1 MEFNRKIILV
11 LMLLSHLFNLNAVNK
26 DSILTFKT
34 AADYYPLLN
43 KEIQIKHTPIP
54 SYVSDINKFTMS
66 LNGKWYFSSDPCDG
80 FEKSLEEVKE
90 WDVLDVPSEWYMHS
104 YKVKKG
110 SWAGYCKE
118 FTIPNDWKNKNVI
131 IRFGT
136 VQSECRIYLNGKYV
150 GSHVGSMT
158 QFEKDLTRFIKEG
171 VNVLSMYV
179 RSESVSEE
187 SSKVSHYAKHQVG
200 GILRSVDLIALP
212 VKYIKSFD
220 CDVLLNEELNKGTL
234 DYNIELSDKK
244 KSKLELVIRERGIEG
259 LSTSD
264 KVVHKEILSKFQGK
278 INLENPNLWHA
289 ESPFLYTLE
298 LSLYVGNKKVETV
311 KKNVGFRR
319 IEIRGNS
326 LHVNGCQVKL
336 RGVARHDITAYDGR
350 AIRDT
355 SLLRKDV
362 EQLRNANCNYIRTSH
377 YIPDEYMLD
386 LCDRYGIFVEDESPV
401 CWDSN
406 SDTKIRTKI
415 LFYSFKSMLYRD
427 RSHPCILLWS
437 IANESRWN
445 SRFYPCLLL
454 AKEETPYIPVKFSHS
469 EYFGIKKSTDI
480 GAKHYPG
487 WQGLL
492 VYDNYFRPMLFGEAL
507 HINCYNTSENITDP
521 GLRDLWGD
529 YIKYFVDNMQDSPA
543 VAGLGIWS
551 AIDEMYYPKDNVPCG
566 YGPWGVVDGFR
577 REKPEFWHMKMS
589 YSPIIV
595 TARHFQ
601 QSGNHIIIP
610 IESRYNYVST
620 KNVDFLWKDGKDSG
634 SVSME
639 LNPMEQ
645 GTLFIPHVMKSD
657 TLYLSI
663 KDKRGFIMSEWRI
676 PRFYTPHYEI
686 PSLKK
691 NCPLIVD
698 SNDSLYIIKSND
710 IEYCFSRRKGIME
723 SVKKN
728 KKDVFI
734 GGVKM
739 YLIPLLKENEVIDYI
754 PQEPKAGTV
763 FGFVSDYLSGWNM
776 ISEKIEVNDNI
787 AIVTVKGMYDDLPIE
802 FVYKIDGAGR
812 IRIDYIIN
820 LKKLDFPVRQIG
832 IGFEIPKEYDTFKW
846 KRKALWSYYPDEHIG
861 RPCGETKAFYR
872 ETLSDY
878 LQKRIVPNHP
888 YSHDGNMYGSN
899 DFRSTKHNI
908 ILAEYKKNSET
919 LLRVESNG
927 RQHIR
932 SWVKNGCISFL
943 VANYSNGGN
952 EHYLNYDSD
961 RTKYQSGV
969 KANGGDFAGWIQL
982 NLGNN

>member
-1 MEFNRKIILV
+1 
-11 LMLLSHLFNLNAVNK
+11 MLLCHLSNLKGVNK
-26 DSILTFKT
+26 DSILTFET

-66 LNGKWYFSSDPCDG
+66 LNGKWYFSSEPCDG
-80 FEKSLEEVKE
+80 FEKSLEGVRE

-118 FTIPNDWKNKNVI
+118 FTIPDEWKNKNII

-158 QFEKDLTRFIKEG
+158 QFEKDLTKFIKEG
-171 VNVLSMYV
+171 VNLLSMYV

-187 SSKVSHYAKHQVG
+187 SSKISHYAKHQVG

-212 VKYIKSFD
+212 EKYIKSFD
-220 CDVLLNEELNKGTL
+220 CDVLLNKELNKGTL
-234 DYNIELSDKK
+234 DYNIELFDKK

-264 KVVHKEILSKFQGK
+264 KVVHKEVLSKFQGK

-298 LSLYVGNKKVETV
+298 LSLYVGNKKIETV

-326 LHVNGCQVKL
+326 LYVNGYQVKL
-336 RGVARHDITAYDGR
+336 HGVTRHDITPYDGR

-355 SLLRKDV
+355 SLLRKDI

-377 YIPDEYMLD
+377 YTPDEYMLD

-406 SDTKIRTKI
+406 TDTKDRAKT

-427 RSHPCILLWS
+427 RAHPCILLWS

-454 AKEETPYIPVKFSHS
+454 AREETPYIPVKFSHS
-469 EYFGIKKSTDI
+469 EYQGIKKGTDI

-492 VYDNYFRPMLFGEAL
+492 RYDNYFRPMLFGEAL

-521 GLRDLWGD
+521 SLRDLWGD

-551 AIDEMYYPKDNVPCG
+551 AIDEMYYPKGNLPCG
-566 YGPWGVVDGFR
+566 YGPWGVIDGFR

-589 YSPIIV
+589 YSPIVV

-601 QSGNHIIIP
+601 QSGDNIIVP

-676 PRFYTPHYEI
+676 PRFYTSHYEM

-691 NCPLIVD
+691 NYPLIVD
-698 SNDSLYIIKSND
+698 SNDSLHIIKSND
-710 IEYCFSRRKGIME
+710 IEYCFSRRKGILE

-728 KKDVFI
+728 KRNVFI
-734 GGVKM
+734 GGLKM

-754 PQEPKAGTV
+754 PQEPKEGAV
-763 FGFVSDYLSGWNM
+763 FGFVSDYLFGWNM

-787 AIVTVKGMYDDLPIE
+787 AVVTVKGMYGDLPIE
-802 FVYKIDGAGR
+802 FVYNIDGAGR
-812 IRIDYIIN
+812 IRIDYLIN
-820 LKKLDFPVRQIG
+820 LKKMDFPVRQIG
-832 IGFEIPKEYDTFKW
+832 IGFDIPKEYDTFKW

-861 RPCGETKAFYR
+861 RPCGETTAFYK

-878 LQKRIVPNHP
+878 LQKRMVPNHP
-888 YSHDGNMYGSN
+888 YSHDGNIYGSN

-908 ILAEYKKNSET
+908 ILAEYKKKNET
-919 LLRVESNG
+919 LLKIESNG

-932 SWVKNGCISFL
+932 GWVNNGCISFL

-961 RTKYQSGV
+961 RTKYQSGL
-969 KANGGDFAGWIQL
+969 KADGGDFAGWIQL